1 MIENWVFLL
10 IVTEFFVPLHPF
22 IRRFF
27 FEGNINGFRLSSIT
41 IYFMER
47 NESLLSVAKFIAEY
61 AAHMMG
67 CGVHT
72 SRVKRSSKRIGKA
85 FNTDIKLNISSY
97 ELEGPCNSIK
107 LSLKEFSN

>member
-1 MIENWVFLL
+1 
-10 IVTEFFVPLHPF
+10 
-22 IRRFF
+22 
-27 FEGNINGFRLSSIT
+27 
-41 IYFMER
+41 MER

-85 FNTDIKLNISSY
+85 FNTD
-97 ELEGPCNSIK
+97 
-107 LSLKEFSN
+107 FSNFEKSLSEGRKKKLPVTIFENLEKKFLEYESNK